1 MLATIILIEVDRSFS
16 LDGVRFL
23 CENMSYTLLARK
35 MLWRNAAISNKKR
48 FMKSTYIIKTIL
60 LSLKSLLL
68 AEVAKNKEE
77 EYGSLWDDFSIN

>member
-1 MLATIILIEVDRSFS
+1 MLATVILIEVDRSSSF
-16 LDGVRFL
+16 DGVRFL

-35 MLWRNAAISNKKR
+35 ILWRNAAISNKKR
-48 FMKSTYIIKTIL
+48 FMKSMCIIKTIL
-60 LSLKSLLL
+60 FSLKSLLL